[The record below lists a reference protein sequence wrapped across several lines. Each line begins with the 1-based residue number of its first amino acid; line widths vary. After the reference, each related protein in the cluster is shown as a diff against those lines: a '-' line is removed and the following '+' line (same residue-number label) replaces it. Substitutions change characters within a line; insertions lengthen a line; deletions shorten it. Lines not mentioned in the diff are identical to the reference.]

1 MTPAEGSVRQTGP
14 LARLGLLEMP
24 TQAKTVVTSTARL
37 WYKSA
42 VARGLFWEKLSA
54 KRPIRVRS
62 PDSTPLR
69 GRRDWPSR
77 QQRKGEV
84 INE

>member
-1 MTPAEGSVRQTGP
+1 MTQSHGSLRQIGS

-42 VARGLFWEKLSA
+42 VARGPSGRHA
-54 KRPIRVRS
+54 PQNVRYGYGPRNPRPSGAGVIGHHANNGK
-62 PDSTPLR
+62 
-69 GRRDWPSR
+69 GR
-77 QQRKGEV
+77 
-84 INE
+84 

>member
-1 MTPAEGSVRQTGP
+1 MTIGHDSLRQIGL

-42 VARGLFWEKLSA
+42 VARGLSGRDA
-54 KRPIRVRS
+54 PQNVRYGYGPRISRPSGAGVIGHHAN
-62 PDSTPLR
+62 PLE
-69 GRRDWPSR
+69 
-77 QQRKGEV
+77 GEV
-84 INE
+84 IDE